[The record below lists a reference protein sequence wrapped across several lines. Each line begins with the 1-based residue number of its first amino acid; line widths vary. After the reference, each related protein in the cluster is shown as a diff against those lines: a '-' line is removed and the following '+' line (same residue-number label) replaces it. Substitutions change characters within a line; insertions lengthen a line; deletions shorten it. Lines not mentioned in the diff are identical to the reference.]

1 MTSTHESRWQA
12 VVVVDMQNDFFNDPE
27 LERCRDDLVA
37 ACNTVTSRALER
49 GLPVVEVRTVHVQ
62 DGSTWALN
70 MLEDDAGIVLE
81 GTDGVEPLDGLL
93 HAGTTEGILLVQKI
107 RDSAF
112 HNTELDQLLKARGVE
127 AFLLCGVST
136 ESCVAAT
143 AVDAY
148 AHDFRVGI
156 VIDATASVRWDLHD
170 QTLKSLKEQY
180 RQPTLSSD
188 RAVATLAGT
197 AGVPLA
203 GADGP
208 GSSEVSPEG
217 PA

>member
-1 MTSTHESRWQA
+1 
-12 VVVVDMQNDFFNDPE
+12 
-27 LERCRDDLVA
+27 
-37 ACNTVTSRALER
+37 
-49 GLPVVEVRTVHVQ
+49 
-62 DGSTWALN
+62 

-93 HAGTTEGILLVQKI
+93 HAGTTDGILLAQKT

-148 AHDFRVGI
+148 AHDLRVGI
-156 VIDATASVRWDLHD
+156 VIDATASVRWDLHV
-170 QTLKSLKEQY
+170 QTLRSLKEQY
-180 RQPTLSSD
+180 RQSTLSRPSRRD
-188 RAVATLAGT
+188 LGLNR
-197 AGVPLA
+197 
-203 GADGP
+203 GAHHRCRWP
-208 GSSEVSPEG
+208 RG
-217 PA
+217 PARSPPRVLRKSPAPGPSAKTASRIRRSGCRELHPSGRTFVTARNGATATALPWP